1 MQDKSRH
8 IKYSILAVCLL
19 CTISVSGKESKNTS
33 IEKNNKVALVANQTG
48 ITPSVGSPISTLYK
62 EAASWLKTPYRR
74 GGMGSRGMDC
84 SGLTGTIYA
93 NVFGIKL
100 KRSSRDISSIDVKDV
115 KSKEELKPGDLVFF
129 ATSRRAKGVNH
140 VGVYL
145 GNRHFVHASC
155 SNGVIISS
163 LDEAYYK
170 RTWVKGGK
178 VKELGRS
185 IFQKEERI
193 LADLI
198 LKPLIIRDIKS
209 PKIPSFETISLVS
222 NPQAFLK

>member
-1 MQDKSRH
+1 MQHKKQY
-8 IKYSILAVCLL
+8 IKHSILAICLL
-19 CTISVSGKESKNTS
+19 CTVSISGKGSKNTS
-33 IEKNNKVALVANQTG
+33 TDKNNKINIVANKTG
-48 ITPSVGSPISTLYK
+48 ITPSLGSPISTLYK

-74 GGMGSRGMDC
+74 GGTSSRGMDC
-84 SGLTGTIYA
+84 SGLTGTIYQ

-100 KRSSRDISSIDVKDV
+100 QRSSRDISSIDVKDV
-115 KSKEELKPGDLVFF
+115 QKEELKPGDLVFF

-163 LDEAYYK
+163 LDEAYYR

-178 VKELGRS
+178 VKELNNS

-193 LADLI
+193 LADLTV
-198 LKPLIIRDIKS
+198 KPLIIKDVKS
-209 PKIPSFETISLVS
+209 PEIPSFETISLAS
-222 NPQAFLK
+222 NPQVFLK